1 MHSEL
6 RDRIQAMRARLDGRT
21 PVAEIRAS
29 SQLFVSPV
37 PVCRQMVDLAELD
50 DSDRIL
56 EPEAGTGAILRAIR
70 EAAPLA
76 RCDAVELNAAL
87 AAHLRAAFP
96 GVNVRCGDFLDYQP
110 GSTYSKILMN
120 PPFQHAQDIR
130 HIQHALTL
138 LESGGIL
145 TAVCLN
151 GPRQQKILKPL
162 SDVWEPLPRGTF
174 TYTDV
179 STVLLRIQN

>member
-21 PVAEIRAS
+21 PVAEIRAI
-29 SQLFVSPV
+29 SQLFVTPD
-37 PVCRQMVDLAELD
+37 PVCRQMADLAELN

-56 EPEAGTGAILRAIR
+56 VPEAGTGAILRAIR
-70 EAAPLA
+70 EVAPLA
-76 RCDAVELNAAL
+76 RCDAVEINAAL
-87 AAHLRAAFP
+87 AVHLRTAFP
-96 GVNVRCGDFLDYQP
+96 GVNVRCADFLEYQP
-110 GSTYSKILMN
+110 GSLWNKILMN

-130 HIQHALTL
+130 HIQHALML

-145 TAVCLN
+145 TTVCLN
-151 GPRQQKILKPL
+151 GPRQQKVLKPL
-162 SDVWEPLPRGTF
+162 ADVWEPLPRGTF

-179 STVLLRIQN
+179 STVLLRIRN

>member
-29 SQLFVSPV
+29 SQLFVSPD
-37 PVCRQMVDLAELD
+37 PVCRQMVDLAELN

-76 RCDAVELNAAL
+76 RCHAVELDADL
-87 AAHLRAAFP
+87 TAHLRAAFP
-96 GVNVRCGDFLDYQP
+96 GVNVRCGDFLEYQP
-110 GSTYSKILMN
+110 ESPYSKILMN

-162 SDVWEPLPRGTF
+162 ADIWEPLPRGTF
-174 TYTDV
+174 MYTSV
-179 STVLLRIQN
+179 STVLIRILK

>member
-6 RDRIQAMRARLDGRT
+6 RNRIQAMRARLEGRT

-29 SQLFVSPV
+29 SQIFVTPD
-37 PVCRQMVDLAELD
+37 PVCHQMVDMAEIM

-70 EAAPLA
+70 EVVPLA
-76 RCDAVELNAAL
+76 CCDAVELNSDL
-87 AAHLRAAFP
+87 ARHLRATFP
-96 GVNVRCGDFLDYQP
+96 GVNVRCGDFLDHQP
-110 GSTYSKILMN
+110 ESLYTRILMN
-120 PPFQHAQDIR
+120 PPFHHAQDIR

-138 LESGGIL
+138 LDSGGIL
-145 TAVCLN
+145 TAICLN
-151 GPRQQKILKPL
+151 GPRQQTILRPL

-179 STVLLRIQN
+179 STVLLRIRN

>member
-21 PVAEIRAS
+21 PVTEIRAS
-29 SQLFVSPV
+29 SQLFVTPD
-37 PVCRQMVDLAELD
+37 PVCHQLVDLANIT

-87 AAHLRAAFP
+87 AGHLRAAFP
-96 GVNVRCGDFLDYQP
+96 GVTVWCRDFLDWQP
-110 GSTYSKILMN
+110 ETRYSKILMN
-120 PPFQHAQDIR
+120 PPFSHAQDIR

-138 LESGGIL
+138 LDSGGTLAAI
-145 TAVCLN
+145 CLD
-151 GPRQQKILKPL
+151 GPRQQKILRPL

-174 TYTDV
+174 TYTAV

>member
-29 SQLFVSPV
+29 SQLFVTPD
-37 PVCRQMVDLAELD
+37 PVCHQIIDLAEIT

-70 EAAPLA
+70 EVAPLA

-96 GVNVRCGDFLDYQP
+96 GVNVWCGDFLEYQP
-110 GSTYSKILMN
+110 ENLYSKILMN
-120 PPFQHAQDIR
+120 PPFQHVQDIR

-162 SDVWEPLPRGTF
+162 ADVWEPLPRGTF

>member
-6 RDRIQAMRARLDGRT
+6 RDRIQAMRARLDGRA

-29 SQLFVSPV
+29 AQLFVTPE
-37 PVCRQMVDLAELD
+37 PVCQQLSDLAELN

-70 EAAPLA
+70 AAAPRA
-76 RCDAVELNAAL
+76 RCDAVELNAEL
-87 AAHLRAAFP
+87 ACHLRAAFP
-96 GVNVRCGDFLDYQP
+96 GVNVWCGDFLDWQP
-110 GSTYSKILMN
+110 ESLYSKILMN

-151 GPRQQKILKPL
+151 GPRQQKILRPL

-179 STVLLRIQN
+179 STVLLRIPG

>member
-1 MHSEL
+1 
-6 RDRIQAMRARLDGRT
+6 
-21 PVAEIRAS
+21 
-29 SQLFVSPV
+29 
-37 PVCRQMVDLAELD
+37 
-50 DSDRIL
+50 
-56 EPEAGTGAILRAIR
+56 
-70 EAAPLA
+70 
-76 RCDAVELNAAL
+76 NAAL

-96 GVNVRCGDFLDYQP
+96 GVNVWCGDFLEYQP
-110 GSTYSKILMN
+110 ESLWTKILMN

-138 LESGGIL
+138 LEPGGIL

-151 GPRQQKILKPL
+151 GPRQQKILRPL